1 MKTLVLFFRGLIN
14 NKGFI
19 YVKIISLMLGIA
31 VTLLIGLWVHDELSF
46 NRYHTNYSSIAK
58 VMRNEN
64 VNHGDIY
71 TSDIVTTGMGTL
83 LKDQYENHFSGI
95 ALVRGRVEERI
106 ISSGEKKH
114 MEKGYFMQPDAPRML
129 SLEMV
134 SGTQNG
140 LNDINSIFLSESVA
154 HKLFGDSEA
163 VGQMVKMD
171 ATYDLMVTGVF
182 KDLPANTEFAEAKYL
197 APLDRYLG
205 DWSNLNVWNNF
216 NMYLLVQLKPGASF
230 QETSQTIRHALRQ
243 HDPKTNTELFLHP
256 MNRWHLHSSF
266 LNGAEV
272 SNSRFEMLQI
282 LIAIGF
288 LILILACINYVNLC
302 TSRSDFYAR
311 EIGIRKTFG
320 STRLWIIRHFLNES
334 MLTILIAYLI
344 ALATLMLSLGWF
356 NQISGKNLQ
365 IPWNSWQFWTIST
378 AFLFIV
384 NLLAGIYPAFYLSKL
399 KPLKAISGQHSKTRL
414 GISSRELLVV
424 FQFTISIALIIGSL
438 IIYKQILHAKNRPV
452 GYTPQGLLTLYMNT
466 PDYKGKFLT
475 LRDELKNT
483 GVIYEITASNYPVT
497 TTKGW
502 NSDFTWKN
510 QKVKEES
517 PSFNVVR
524 VSPEYCKTIG
534 LQFLQGRDFSREMK
548 SDLSTIIINESA
560 LKMMEL
566 PSPIGETINR
576 TNPSYNDKPG
586 YTILGVVKD
595 MVKGSPY
602 DPAVPTI
609 LIPSEEDQK
618 HLYIRINPA
627 VSASQALP
635 KIENVINKIVPA
647 APFDYA
653 FVDDQYNEKFKEE
666 ERIGKLVS
674 LFTFIAIVISS
685 LGLFGLAAFIAE
697 KRTKEIGVRRVN
709 GARMSEILVM
719 LNGNF
724 LKWVILSCLLACP
737 IAWYAMHKWLE
748 NFAYKTS
755 LSWWVFAAAGG
766 IAMLIALV
774 TVSWQSW
781 RAATRNPV
789 ESLRYE

>member
-1 MKTLVLFFRGLIN
+1 MNQYNQFIRNLSS

-19 YVKIISLMLGIA
+19 YVKITSLVLGIA

-46 NRYHTNYSSIAK
+46 NRYHANYSSIAK

-64 VNHGDIY
+64 VNRGDIN
-71 TSDIVTTGMGTL
+71 TSDVLTTGMGTL
-83 LKDQYENHFSGI
+83 LKTQYENHFSGI

-114 MEKGYFMQPDAPRML
+114 MEEGYFMQPDAPRML
-129 SLEMV
+129 SLEMI

-140 LNDINSIFLSESVA
+140 LNDINSILLSESVA
-154 HKLFGDSEA
+154 QKLFGDSNA
-163 VGQMVKMD
+163 IGQMVKMD
-171 ATYDLMVTGVF
+171 ATFDLMVTGVY
-182 KDLPANTEFAEAKYL
+182 KDLPRNTEFADAKYI
-197 APLDRYLG
+197 APLDRYLDG
-205 DWSNLNVWNNF
+205 WSNLNTWNNY

-230 QETSQTIRHALRQ
+230 PETSSAIRHALRQ
-243 HDPKTNTELFLHP
+243 YDPKTNTELFLHP
-256 MNRWHLHSSF
+256 MQRWHLHSSF
-266 LNGAEV
+266 QNGVEI
-272 SNSRFEMLQI
+272 STSRSEMLRI
-282 LIAIGF
+282 LIAIGL
-288 LILILACINYVNLC
+288 LILMLACINYVNLC

-320 STRLWIIRHFLNES
+320 STRFWIIRQILNES
-334 MLTILIAYLI
+334 MLTVLIAYLF
-344 ALATLMLSLGWF
+344 ALVTLMLSLGWF
-356 NQISGKNLQ
+356 NQVSGKDLQ
-365 IPWNSWQFWTIST
+365 IPWNSWQFWTVSIG
-378 AFLFIV
+378 FLLMV
-384 NLLAGIYPAFYLSKL
+384 NMLAGIYPALYLSKL
-399 KPLKAISGQHSKTRL
+399 KPLKAITGLHNKMRL
-414 GISSRELLVV
+414 GVSSREILVV

-452 GYTPQGLLTLYMNT
+452 GYTPEGLLTLYMNT
-466 PDYKGKFLT
+466 PDYKGKFLA
-475 LRDELKNT
+475 LRDELKKT
-483 GVIYEITASNYPVT
+483 GAVYEITASNYPVT

-524 VSPEYCKTIG
+524 ITPEYCKTLG
-534 LQFLQGRDFSREMK
+534 LQFLQGRDFSRDMK

-566 PSPIGETINR
+566 PSPIGETIYR
-576 TNPSYNDKPG
+576 TNPPYNDKPS

-595 MVKGSPY
+595 MVKGSPF

-609 LIPSEEDQK
+609 LIPTEEDQK

-627 VSASQALP
+627 NSAAQALP
-635 KIENVINKIVPA
+635 KIENILKKIVPA

-666 ERIGKLVS
+666 ERTGKLVA
-674 LFTFIAIVISS
+674 LFTFIAIIISS
-685 LGLFGLAAFIAE
+685 LGLFGLAAFVAE

-748 NFAYKTS
+748 NFAYKTE
-755 LSWWVFAAAGG
+755 LSWWVFAASGA
-766 IAMLIALV
+766 IALIIALF